1 MRRLGEWFLLGSAAA
16 GFVLLAYSIAGI
28 PWSRTALLI
37 GIAVIAAIALRRG
50 AAPASGAG
58 HRAAGSG
65 RRSIAYLIDSITLIM
80 IGGYA
85 RFATV
90 AEPSDYDYVSQWGL
104 KAKEFFLA
112 QGINWTYLQTT
123 LNPNVHSDYPP
134 LVPLVYDAQAILMGA
149 WPGRWIGLINVAYG
163 LAALLIVRGFLYEEL
178 NELASAACTF
188 VMMSL
193 VFSPYIG
200 LAEGP
205 LVAYTTAAILLI
217 RRGVREVSR
226 RDVLIG
232 AIYLG
237 CAASC
242 KLEGLML
249 IPMIVLA
256 MLAARS
262 LRLIPQ
268 LWPAVIIPIPWMV
281 LRRVHGFETDHLKG
295 GIIERL
301 IERLQDPAPIF
312 AALLKYPAGRPLFWI
327 AIAVACVVAVRYI
340 VTAERFL
347 AVTAALQPLIYFT
360 VYFISPHE
368 MEWLVRW
375 SWGRVLRQAMPALTL
390 LAIFAIASATA
401 PWFRRAV
408 IRSEPGET

>member
-1 MRRLGEWFLLGSAAA
+1 
-16 GFVLLAYSIAGI
+16 
-28 PWSRTALLI
+28 
-37 GIAVIAAIALRRG
+37 
-50 AAPASGAG
+50 
-58 HRAAGSG
+58 
-65 RRSIAYLIDSITLIM
+65 
-80 IGGYA
+80 
-85 RFATV
+85 V
-90 AEPSDYDYVSQWGL
+90 AEPSDYDYISQWGL

-112 QGINWTYLQTT
+112 RGINWTYLQAT

-134 LVPLVYDAQAILMGA
+134 LVPLVYDVQAILAGA
-149 WPGRWIGLINVAYG
+149 WPDRWIGMMNVAYG
-163 LAALLIVRGFLYEEL
+163 CAALLIVRGFLAEEL
-178 NELASAACTF
+178 DQLASAACTF
-188 VMMSL
+188 VLMPIL
-193 VFSPYIG
+193 FSPYIG

-205 LVAYTTAAILLI
+205 LVAYTTAAILFI
-217 RRGVREVSR
+217 RRGVRSFSKA
-226 RDVLIG
+226 DVLMG

-249 IPMIVLA
+249 IPMIVIA
-256 MLAARS
+256 MLAARAM
-262 LRLIPQ
+262 RLLPQ
-268 LWPAVIIPIPWMV
+268 LWPAVLIPVPWMI

-301 IERLQDPAPIF
+301 MERLQDPAPIF

-327 AIAVACVVAVRYI
+327 AIAVACLAGVRYV

-390 LAIFAIASATA
+390 LAFFAIASATA
-401 PWFRRAV
+401 PWFQRRAV
-408 IRSEPGET
+408 IRSEAGET